1 MRGWENESSFFDESH
16 QSSVENGDGDVGAE
30 LHQDEFSPEH
40 VDHQI
45 GGVLGS
51 SGDVLHA

>member
-1 MRGWENESSFFDESH
+1 MRGWKVESSLFDESH
-16 QSSVENGDGDVGAE
+16 QSNVENGDGDVGAE

-45 GGVLGS
+45 CGVLGS
-51 SGDVLHA
+51 SGDIL